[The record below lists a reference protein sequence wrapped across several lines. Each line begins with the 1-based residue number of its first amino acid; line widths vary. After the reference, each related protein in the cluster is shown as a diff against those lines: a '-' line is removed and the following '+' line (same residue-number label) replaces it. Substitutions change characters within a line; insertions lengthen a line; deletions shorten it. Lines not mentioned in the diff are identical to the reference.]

1 MNAVE
6 LINKAREIA
15 CQHQLVKSFFD
26 GDVYTNWNTTEIK
39 YGSVNVGIENIW
51 RNANTIQYDVVF
63 YYADRLLQDNAN
75 TNAIYSD
82 GVNVLQSIINLLEED
97 VDIAYPIQYTPF
109 NQQFTDYLAG
119 VYCRVSITSE
129 FPLGNCTIDQL

>member
-1 MNAVE
+1 M
-6 LINKAREIA
+6 
-15 CQHQLVKSFFD
+15 
-26 GDVYTNWNTTEIK
+26 
-39 YGSVNVGIENIW
+39 NVGIENIW

-109 NQQFTDYLAG
+109 N
-119 VYCRVSITSE
+119 
-129 FPLGNCTIDQL
+129 